1 MSRNGEFK
9 VGKFRSEKLTGKS
22 FPSVIDD
29 PIVADPVMSGAL
41 KHFKAS
47 VDAWSEAAYSRP
59 KSVARTAQHTWRPA
73 ASWAMGCLLIAGSL
87 AGGLYEHHQRQ
98 EAVRAAEMKAAEQKA
113 ELIRATAEQ
122 PVTPAHVATNIATG
136 RQPKAA
142 KRAVNTDEDL
152 LATVDNDVSR
162 QVPAA
167 MEPLAQM
174 MDGNGTN

>member
-1 MSRNGEFK
+1 LAAE
-9 VGKFRSEKLTGKS
+9 L
-22 FPSVIDD
+22 DD
-29 PIVADPVMSGAL
+29 PVVSGAL

-59 KSVARTAQHTWRPA
+59 RPNEMRSTAVAQHTWRLA
-73 ASWAMGCLLIAGSL
+73 ASWALGCLLVAGSFG
-87 AGGLYEHHQRQ
+87 GGLYEHHQRQ
-98 EAVRAAEMKAAEQKA
+98 EAARAAEMKAAEQKVR
-113 ELIRATAEQ
+113 LATEQ
-122 PVTPAHVATNIATG
+122 RVTSMPVAANIATR
-136 RQPKAA
+136 RQPTGLNRAA
-142 KRAVNTDEDL
+142 DADEDL

>member
-1 MSRNGEFK
+1 MSR
-9 VGKFRSEKLTGKS
+9 SDKLARKS
-22 FPSVIDD
+22 IPNEIDD
-29 PIVADPVMSGAL
+29 PIVAGAL

-59 KSVARTAQHTWRPA
+59 RFNESRLSESRSAVRTAQHNWRLA
-73 ASWAMGCLLIAGSL
+73 ASWALGCLLIAGSL
-87 AGGLYEHHQRQ
+87 AGGLYAHRQRQ
-98 EAVRAAEMKAAEQKA
+98 EAARAAAMKAAEQKA
-113 ELIRATAEQ
+113 ELIRAAAEQ
-122 PVTPAHVATNIATG
+122 RVTPTPVAAISIATK
-136 RQPKAA
+136 RPTAV

-152 LATVDNDVSR
+152 LATVDSDVSR